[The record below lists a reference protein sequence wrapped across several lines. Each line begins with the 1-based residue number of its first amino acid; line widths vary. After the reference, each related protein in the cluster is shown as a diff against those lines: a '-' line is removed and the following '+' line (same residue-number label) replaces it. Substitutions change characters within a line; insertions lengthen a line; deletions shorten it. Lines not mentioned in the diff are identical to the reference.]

1 MSNMESFVLNLCS
14 NYNKEIQNRSNSKLL
29 LDIEN
34 TNLPKQVSSIL
45 VKRSDAI
52 WVSVEEEDD
61 YDGESTVLGGL
72 SMINDWKQ
80 YVTK

>member
-1 MSNMESFVLNLCS
+1 MSNMETFVVNLCS
-14 NYNKEIQNRSNSKLL
+14 KYNKEIQNRSNSKLL
-29 LDIEN
+29 LDIEK
-34 TNLPKQVSSIL
+34 TDLPKQVASTL

-72 SMINDWKQ
+72 SMIDDWKR
-80 YVTK
+80 YVTT